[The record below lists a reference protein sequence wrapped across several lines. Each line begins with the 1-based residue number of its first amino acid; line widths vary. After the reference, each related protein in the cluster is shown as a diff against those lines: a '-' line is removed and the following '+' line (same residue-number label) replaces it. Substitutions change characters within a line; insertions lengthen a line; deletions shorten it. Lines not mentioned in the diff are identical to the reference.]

1 MRKILAFVAFMIL
14 IANNIMAQKK
24 IVQTAGRE
32 QLGSFAPEFAH
43 LNDDVLFGEVWS
55 RNDLLSLRDRSLITV
70 TALVSQGITDSSL
83 KHHLQNAK
91 ANGISRTEIA
101 EAITHV
107 AFYAGWPKAWA
118 AFRLAKEVWADDADS
133 VSDAKAKF
141 QQEMIFPIGDANT
154 AYAKYFI
161 GNSYI
166 ARVSTS
172 QVPVA
177 NVTFEPRCRNNWHI
191 HHASSGG
198 GQMLIGVAGRGWYQ
212 EEGKAPVEILPG
224 TVIHIPANV
233 KHWHGAQADSWFAH
247 LAFEVPGEDTSNEW
261 LEPVTDD
268 VYDGLA
274 ISGE

>member
-1 MRKILAFVAFMIL
+1 MRKILVFVAFMTL
-14 IANNIMAQKK
+14 TANNIMAQKK
-24 IVQTAGRE
+24 IIQTAGRE

-83 KHHLQNAK
+83 RHHLQNAK

-107 AFYAGWPKAWA
+107 AFYSGWPKAWA
-118 AFRLAKEVWADDADS
+118 AFRLAKEVWAEDVDP
-133 VSDAKAKF
+133 VSDSKAIF
-141 QQEMIFPIGDANT
+141 QQKMVFPIGDPNT
-154 AYAKYFI
+154 AYAKYFT

-177 NVTFEPRCRNNWHI
+177 NVTFEPRCRNNWHV

-247 LAFEVPGEDTSNEW
+247 LAFEVPGEDASNEW
-261 LEPVTDD
+261 LEPVSDEA
-268 VYDGLA
+268 YDSLA
-274 ISGE
+274 K